1 MKARSLFKT
10 FVFAFVIMAILG
22 FVYPTVVSLIT
33 ENTLPWQSEGSPVII
48 NGTVYGSEYLAE
60 AFNSSLFFQPR
71 PSATGYNLSI
81 SGSSS
86 LSPNDPGYLNLTEQ
100 YLKQFLEENP
110 GINVSQVPY
119 SMVAPSDSGL
129 DPNIPVLGAFDQ
141 VPRIAHSI
149 CDLAA
154 ENNITMGLNATEVF
168 LNHTITDHE
177 AQNFPIFGSYYVNTI
192 TLNFII
198 IKLLM
203 EKGILPANFLASS

>member
-1 MKARSLFKT
+1 MKGKT
-10 FVFAFVIMAILG
+10 ALRTFAFAFVIMAVLG
-22 FVYPTVVSLIT
+22 FVYPTVVSLVT
-33 ENTLPWQSEGSPVII
+33 ENALPWQSEGSPVTI
-48 NGTVYGSEYLAE
+48 NGTVYGTEYLAE
-60 AFNSSLFFQPR
+60 AFNSSLFFQSR

-141 VPRIAHSI
+141 VPRIARSI
-149 CDLAA
+149 SALASD
-154 ENNITMGLNATEVF
+154 NNITMGINSTESF
-168 LNHTITDHE
+168 LNITITDHE
-177 AQNFPIFGSYYVNTI
+177 AQNFPVFGSYYVNTV

-198 IKLLM
+198 IKFLM
-203 EKGILPANFLASS
+203 EKGILPAGFLS

>member
-1 MKARSLFKT
+1 MRGKTVART
-10 FVFAFVIMAILG
+10 FVFAFVVMAVLG
-22 FVYPTVVSLIT
+22 FIYPTVVSLVT
-33 ENTLPWQSEGSPVII
+33 ENALPWQSEGSPVTI
-48 NGTVYGSEYLAE
+48 NGTVYGTEYLAE

-86 LSPNDPGYLNLTEQ
+86 LSPNDPAYLNLTEQ
-100 YLKQFLEENP
+100 YLKQFLEDNP

-141 VPRIAHSI
+141 VPRIARSLSA
-149 CDLAA
+149 LAG
-154 ENNITMGLNATEVF
+154 ENNVTMGVNSTESF
-168 LNHTITDHE
+168 LNQTIIDHE
-177 AQNFPIFGSYYVNTI
+177 AQNFPLFGSYYVNTV

-198 IKLLM
+198 IKMLM
-203 EKGILPANFLASS
+203 EKGILPAGFLS